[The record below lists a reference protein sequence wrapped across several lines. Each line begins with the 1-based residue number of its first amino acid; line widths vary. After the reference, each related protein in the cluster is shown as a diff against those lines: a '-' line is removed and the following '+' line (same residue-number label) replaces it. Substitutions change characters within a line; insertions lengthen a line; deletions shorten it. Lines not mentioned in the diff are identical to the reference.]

1 MKSPMIFRVTNFL
14 GFSHLVEVRCRTIQ
28 EGRRYLI
35 YREEYPP
42 KKIEFVAFNWD
53 GKGKFDE
60 KAYIQEPVVEKVVKE

>member
-1 MKSPMIFRVTNFL
+1 
-14 GFSHLVEVRCRTIQ
+14 VEVRCRTIQ